1 MGVLIPTSGNNGV
14 LIKLQSPCFPVFFNG
29 VHWIHC
35 LPSQKI
41 DSVAAFWCWWCSR
54 ELFMIGS
61 CMLVV
66 LVLPELLVVLELPS
80 GARQNRKDSQAAATN
95 TSPPPVHCNSLFCPF
110 PSLALSKT
118 WGFRKI
124 FPFWKSNWKM
134 GRLEPKG
141 LFWNLLL
148 NNLVF
153 SSEYVVKPPFKDL
166 GEMHLCFYVLAMNQP
181 ASNMRRPPNLGW
193 KETFS
198 FLSSLKS
205 FLYSQ
210 HCDKSR

>member
-148 NNLVF
+148 NNLIF
-153 SSEYVVKPPFKDL
+153 SSEYVVKP
-166 GEMHLCFYVLAMNQP
+166 
-181 ASNMRRPPNLGW
+181 
-193 KETFS
+193 
-198 FLSSLKS
+198 SL
-205 FLYSQ
+205 
-210 HCDKSR
+210 